1 MSTLSL
7 VNGNLS
13 YLSSSINKLINLQEL
28 YLDDNLIQLVPD
40 SISELVNL
48 KVLSLSRNMI
58 SRMPMLQ
65 LPLLKKL
72 LIGSNHLSNLE
83 FLVGC
88 LQLEEISAFN
98 NAIQHFPQGI
108 SCLTN
113 LQTLNLHHNNFY
125 HIPNNLLSHLTNLTD
140 LDFSCTAI
148 ESIPISIGLLVQLSK
163 LNLSDNHISN
173 IQSNVFRPSITKL
186 DLSRNNITTLSH
198 NFAYL
203 TQLTYLD
210 IQCNKIEII
219 PQSMKNCSLLK
230 NLNVSGNCLKGIPIW
245 MMKMIKLEKL
255 VLSKNEISCLAS
267 VIGNL
272 TSLKELYLE
281 DNKLNIL
288 PHSIDSLNN
297 LEKLCLS
304 GNPLNPKFLPQALID
319 VPSTKEVVDQIKE
332 CGKKYY
338 ADIQIPT
345 KRMQIMV
352 MGQEGSGKTA
362 LVRSLCYK
370 WEVSEALP
378 DNGVGIAITKVITN
392 KKQNEKTISLELWD
406 FSASS
411 IEAYYATHRFF
422 LHSWCVYVLL
432 YNLSDPQAASKLGYW
447 IHSIAIQVPKAK
459 ILIIATH
466 TDIKSDKK
474 WDLNILKQKF
484 NSLHPGITF
493 LKSFSVVSI
502 VEDNNMMELRRYVR
516 NISLEILQS
525 NETQMDILNSKSF
538 LQFEQVVKEYKSS
551 LPIPIVSYDEIVS
564 ICYLC
569 NITKIS
575 DTLMNYHKLG
585 LLLYFGM
592 SKDLRD
598 FVILDPQWLY
608 GEMAKL
614 FIEGQTQEY
623 GILDLSKLSLS
634 AKPEYIKT
642 KLLQLIAKF
651 QIGFLFNG
659 KENFSYLYETKQVGR
674 SIRALFVP
682 ELIKKLD
689 CPMDLNQFKQCLKSM
704 HQINRS
710 FKFNFIPIGL
720 FPRLMTA
727 VLQLLSPSVVTLWRR
742 GIVFELKRANRVVSG
757 LLENNFYDFLV
768 AKESNNS
775 TNLFEFI
782 GEKMENLITL
792 ELISGDLDLL
802 CETFYWILELIITVS
817 SDWNQKFTM
826 YWHPSDTSPVSIE
839 EMKKLNLNQ
848 ANKDLP
854 GKIDWGTAIPEVVL
868 PTYQGKRYLPDDIKT
883 TEEIARGAYG
893 IVFLGIVEYKQVA
906 IKEIFLNDETEQEIL
921 IRLKLINEIVL
932 HSRLKHPNIV
942 NLEGICW
949 ESRRIVFELCTL
961 GNLHQQ
967 IVDLNFHFS
976 WKYRVRILTDI
987 MKGVHYLHSLPIPV
1001 IHRDLK
1007 SLNIMIIST
1016 HPTDPINAKITDF
1029 GTATYYTHPLT
1040 TRVVDN
1046 PSWLAPEIIEKKEYG
1061 LASDI
1066 YAFGMVAWET
1076 FCRELPFLLK
1086 WGEVEEKVLAG
1097 ERPPLPSESPALFNE
1112 LLNECWHQVP
1122 SSRPSPTDII
1132 KKLGEIDQLD
1142 NIEEDNIAFQR
1153 RKKRNSLPV
1162 FLAGSRIPRQD
1173 SQNKSKI
1180 QRKGARVL

>member
-1 MSTLSL
+1 MSGNKVIVVKGISFSGPHHLKSIDLVQATLNSSCVTLKFTSEEYKIPTPLIYECDLTDPHTLFFKCKNFSWGTFQATQPNSFKYIQMLKENLSNLIMEPKGGYGNHRLPDGDVYGDEPWNLLRWKGGVWAFPPSFSVAELNEWTKCRPNILRYVWGCSEEGSPFYESLILEMGKLNDDTVDEKRNYDSKMLDKWFQFVNHKTVKQNNRSRKLVLYDMADSNATAIPKYFNYYFEICALPDKDKLLNLRGNCNDIWDFCNKKYPRSFYTSKAGEGSSYFSTLKGLVKNISWNTFKHIIKPLYKDLSKGKVVVILNNEDPSSKLLVALVMLLVDPNTRTIMGYSSLLFDCFSCSGKLNWSPILSFLNITLEIQSIHPVPFEFNENLIFHLLDVIYHHMDRLDGLEAFKENLQVSLFKNKNYISSKQWNFFDGELEDVCFIARHLLSHCVSHAEVLKEITTAPKYNDTKIQFNSYFLEDFSIFKNLSTLSL

-281 DNKLNIL
+281 DNKLEIL

-538 LQFEQVVKEYKSS
+538 F
-551 LPIPIVSYDEIVS
+551 
-564 ICYLC
+564 
-569 NITKIS
+569 
-575 DTLMNYHKLG
+575 
-585 LLLYFGM
+585 
-592 SKDLRD
+592 
-598 FVILDPQWLY
+598 
-608 GEMAKL
+608 
-614 FIEGQTQEY
+614 
-623 GILDLSKLSLS
+623 
-634 AKPEYIKT
+634 
-642 KLLQLIAKF
+642 
-651 QIGFLFNG
+651 
-659 KENFSYLYETKQVGR
+659 
-674 SIRALFVP
+674 
-682 ELIKKLD
+682 
-689 CPMDLNQFKQCLKSM
+689 
-704 HQINRS
+704 
-710 FKFNFIPIGL
+710 
-720 FPRLMTA
+720 
-727 VLQLLSPSVVTLWRR
+727 
-742 GIVFELKRANRVVSG
+742 
-757 LLENNFYDFLV
+757 
-768 AKESNNS
+768 
-775 TNLFEFI
+775 
-782 GEKMENLITL
+782 
-792 ELISGDLDLL
+792 
-802 CETFYWILELIITVS
+802 
-817 SDWNQKFTM
+817 
-826 YWHPSDTSPVSIE
+826 
-839 EMKKLNLNQ
+839 
-848 ANKDLP
+848 
-854 GKIDWGTAIPEVVL
+854 AI
-868 PTYQGKRYLPDDIKT
+868 
-883 TEEIARGAYG
+883 
-893 IVFLGIVEYKQVA
+893 
-906 IKEIFLNDETEQEIL
+906 
-921 IRLKLINEIVL
+921 
-932 HSRLKHPNIV
+932 
-942 NLEGICW
+942 
-949 ESRRIVFELCTL
+949 
-961 GNLHQQ
+961 
-967 IVDLNFHFS
+967 
-976 WKYRVRILTDI
+976 
-987 MKGVHYLHSLPIPV
+987 
-1001 IHRDLK
+1001 
-1007 SLNIMIIST
+1007 
-1016 HPTDPINAKITDF
+1016 
-1029 GTATYYTHPLT
+1029 
-1040 TRVVDN
+1040 
-1046 PSWLAPEIIEKKEYG
+1046 
-1061 LASDI
+1061 
-1066 YAFGMVAWET
+1066 
-1076 FCRELPFLLK
+1076 
-1086 WGEVEEKVLAG
+1086 
-1097 ERPPLPSESPALFNE
+1097 
-1112 LLNECWHQVP
+1112 
-1122 SSRPSPTDII
+1122 
-1132 KKLGEIDQLD
+1132 
-1142 NIEEDNIAFQR
+1142 
-1153 RKKRNSLPV
+1153 
-1162 FLAGSRIPRQD
+1162 
-1173 SQNKSKI
+1173 
-1180 QRKGARVL
+1180 